1 MSMATELEALGKLHR
16 DGTLTDE
23 EFAQVKA
30 RIVNGGDAA
39 AGVAS
44 LLGNLDA
51 GRLAK
56 TGADVGGKVLQI
68 RTAVGVVVMLFGCG
82 LSIFIATQGLPI
94 VLYTFLPMW
103 LVVGSLA
110 IYAPYW
116 FIRQAKQSYVHTAGD
131 PRP

>member
-23 EFAQVKA
+23 EFAQAKA
-30 RIVNGGDAA
+30 RIVSGGDAA

-56 TGADVGGKVLQI
+56 TGVTLGRQALTI
-68 RTAVGVVVMLFGCG
+68 RTIFSIIVVSVVAIGFGTFDMPG
-82 LSIFIATQGLPI
+82 YPKGEFMAFILIIGAIVIF
-94 VLYTFLPMW
+94 
-103 LVVGSLA
+103 
-110 IYAPYW
+110 APYVAIW
-116 FIRQAKQSYVHTAGD
+116 QAKRTYDRTAGD
-131 PRP
+131 SGRS